1 MRRKERYGTK
11 ISRLSPDCFGSVA
24 IPSLFL
30 YFIFNQKLSDLISQC
45 ESLTE
50 LFLHQ
55 LMQLKRKSANAGGDA
70 RPAKTAAAKPAGKS
84 AEAKEDE

>member
-1 MRRKERYGTK
+1 M
-11 ISRLSPDCFGSVA
+11 A

-55 LMQLKRKSANAGGDA
+55 LTQLKRKAARSGGGADDEVADAKPRDA
-70 RPAKTAAAKPAGKS
+70 RAGKTSAGKS
-84 AEAKEDE
+84 AGKAAEAKEDE